1 MTGDS
6 SASSASSA
14 STQGTGGLLGHR
26 PALRPEVLLSAPL
39 LDGPATV
46 HLVKDPLS
54 GASFEIGPKEYFLVS
69 RLDGSR
75 SLAEIG
81 AEYAHVFGRRLGE
94 GNWQQLLTL
103 LGTRRLLAGGPP
115 PSAPAPPGKPLD
127 GTLLRGTLRL
137 VADADATTAR
147 LHRVLRPLLRPAV
160 LGVLLLACLAMETAL
175 AVSVG
180 ELTAAFGWLLRH
192 PVPLLAVATLMWLS
206 TALHEF
212 AHGVAARHVGG
223 SVGEIGLRWRLP
235 VAIMYCTVDN
245 YRFLERR
252 RHQLAVAA
260 AGAFANLLFLLPFFG
275 WWAALPA
282 GDPTRRALAALLLIG
297 SAQALVNLIPLPP
310 LDGYTML
317 GHGLRVTRLAPA
329 SSVYLRLR
337 MRDRAAA
344 AAYPPRARRLYLGY
358 GLGSA
363 VLVLLL
369 LAAGLTGAV
378 WYAVTT

>member
-1 MTGDS
+1 MTGP
-6 SASSASSA
+6 APTPAPGPA
-14 STQGTGGLLGHR
+14 GLLEHR

-46 HLVKDPLS
+46 HLVKDPVS
-54 GASFEIGPKEYFLVS
+54 GASFEIGPKEFFLVS

-75 SLAEIG
+75 TLAEIG
-81 AEYAHVFGRRLGE
+81 TAYGHAFGRRLGE
-94 GNWQQLLTL
+94 GNWQQLLAL

-115 PSAPAPPGKPLD
+115 PAAPAPPGEPLQ

-147 LHRVLRPLLRPAV
+147 LHRALRPLLHPVV
-160 LGVLLLACLAMETAL
+160 LVPLLLGCLAMEVVL
-175 AVSVG
+175 AASFG
-180 ELTAAFGWLLRH
+180 ELADAFGWLLRH
-192 PVPLLAVATLMWLS
+192 PAALAAVATLMWLS

-223 SVGEIGLRWRLP
+223 TVGEIGLRWRLP
-235 VAIMYCTVDN
+235 AAIMYCTVDN

-252 RHQLAVAA
+252 RHQVAVAS

-275 WWAALPA
+275 WWAALP
-282 GDPTRRALAALLLIG
+282 GGEDPTRRVLSALLLAG

-329 SSVYLRLR
+329 SSGYLRLR

-344 AAYPPRARRLYLGY
+344 AAYPRRARRLYLGY
-358 GLGSA
+358 GIGSA
-363 VLVLLL
+363 VLVLL

>member
-1 MTGDS
+1 MTGP
-6 SASSASSA
+6 APTPAPGP
-14 STQGTGGLLGHR
+14 GTGPAGLLEHR
-26 PALRPEVLLSAPL
+26 PALRPEILLSAPL

-46 HLVKDPLS
+46 HLVKDPVS
-54 GASFEIGPKEYFLVS
+54 GASFEIGPKEFFLVS
-69 RLDGSR
+69 RMDGSR

-81 AEYAHVFGRRLGE
+81 AAYGRAFGRRLGE
-94 GNWQQLLTL
+94 GNWQQLLAL

-115 PSAPAPPGKPLD
+115 PPAPEPPGRPLR

-147 LHRVLRPLLRPAV
+147 LHRALRPLLHPVV
-160 LGVLLLACLAMETAL
+160 LGVLLLGCLAMEAVL
-175 AVSVG
+175 AASFG
-180 ELTAAFGWLLRH
+180 ELADAFGWLLLH
-192 PVPLLAVATLMWLS
+192 PVPLAAVATLMWLS

-223 SVGEIGLRWRLP
+223 TVSEIGLRWRLP

-252 RHQLAVAA
+252 RHQAAVAA
-260 AGAFANLLFLLPFFG
+260 AGAFANLLFLLPFSV
-275 WWAALPA
+275 WWAALPE
-282 GDPTRRALAALLLIG
+282 GDPTRRVLAALLLVG
-297 SAQALVNLIPLPP
+297 SVQALVNLIPLPP

-329 SSVYLRLR
+329 SSGYLRLR

-358 GLGSA
+358 GIGSA
-363 VLVLLL
+363 VLVLL

-378 WYAVTT
+378 WYAATT